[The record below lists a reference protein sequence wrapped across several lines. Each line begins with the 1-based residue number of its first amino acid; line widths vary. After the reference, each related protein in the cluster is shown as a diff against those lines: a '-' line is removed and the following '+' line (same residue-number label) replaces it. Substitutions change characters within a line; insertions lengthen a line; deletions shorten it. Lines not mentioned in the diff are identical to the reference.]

1 MGGCAQSPRKSEGEY
16 NKGRCKSQGVGLQP
30 LTSGDKRQCAGEGIW
45 AWNGGAKW
53 RRGYSGGGGFQ
64 RRSLGQTKLPA
75 HPPQMSWEE
84 VVGGGKRK
92 REGGRGQVSNPEPER
107 GDTQMLADGMQRM
120 AECKLH
126 LTV

>member
-1 MGGCAQSPRKSEGEY
+1 MTNDSVLGKAFGLGMGERNGDEVTAEEEAFKDGHWDKQSCP
-16 NKGRCKSQGVGLQP
+16 P
-30 LTSGDKRQCAGEGIW
+30 T
-45 AWNGGAKW
+45 
-53 RRGYSGGGGFQ
+53 
-64 RRSLGQTKLPA
+64 
-75 HPPQMSWEE
+75 PPQMSWEE